1 MNPNFLF
8 VNIMNGVNALDID
21 IIIRTMPVLLKGCV
35 MTVELTV
42 ITLVLGTV
50 LGILFALMRL
60 SSNVVLSQISNF
72 YTWIIR
78 GTPMLLQLFF
88 FYYGLPSVGIRL
100 TPFQAAVIGLGLN
113 SGAYMAEII
122 RGGILSIDKGQ
133 FEAAKALGFSY
144 TETMQKIILPQTFKV
159 IIPPVGNE
167 FITILKD
174 TSLVSTI
181 AMVELMRS
189 AQQMYASTF
198 KPIEIFATAAIL
210 YLIMTTVFTTI
221 FSVYE
226 KKLSVY

>member
-1 MNPNFLF
+1 
-8 VNIMNGVNALDID
+8 LDTD
-21 IIIRTMPVLLKGCV
+21 IIIRTLPVLLKGCV

-60 SSNVVLSQISNF
+60 LSNVVLSQISNF

-88 FYYGLPSVGIRL
+88 FYYGLPSVGIRM

-198 KPIEIFATAAIL
+198 KPIEIFATAAVL

>member
-1 MNPNFLF
+1 M
-8 VNIMNGVNALDID
+8 DID
-21 IIIRTMPVLLKGCV
+21 VIIKTLPILLKGSI

-60 SSNVVLSQISNF
+60 SSNMVLSQISNF
-72 YTWIIR
+72 YTWIMR

-88 FYYGLPSVGIRL
+88 FYYGLPSAGIKL
-100 TPFQAAVIGLGLN
+100 SPFQAAIIGLGLN

-144 TETMQKIILPQTFKV
+144 SETMRKIILPQTFKV

-181 AMVELMRS
+181 AMVELMRT

-198 KPIEIFATAAIL
+198 RPIEIFFTAAVL
-210 YLIMTTVFTTI
+210 YLLMTTVFTTI
-221 FSVYE
+221 FSIYE

>member
-1 MNPNFLF
+1 
-8 VNIMNGVNALDID
+8 VDTG
-21 IIIRTMPVLLKGCV
+21 IIIKTLPILLKGCV

-42 ITLVLGTV
+42 ITLIIGTV
-50 LGILFALMRL
+50 LGILFALMKLSNNIVLRL
-60 SSNVVLSQISNF
+60 ISGF

-88 FYYGLPSVGIRL
+88 FYYGLPFIGIRL
-100 TPFQAAVIGLGLN
+100 SPMQAAIIGLGLN

-133 FEAAKALGFSY
+133 FEAAKALGFNYS
-144 TETMQKIILPQTFKV
+144 ETMQKIILPQTFKV

-181 AMVELMRS
+181 AMVELMRT

-198 KPIEIFATAAIL
+198 RPIEIFFTAAVL
-210 YLIMTTVFTTI
+210 YLIMTTVFTSI
-221 FSVYE
+221 FSAYE

>member
-1 MNPNFLF
+1 
-8 VNIMNGVNALDID
+8 VNVLDID

-42 ITLVLGTV
+42 ITLVVGTV
-50 LGILFALMRL
+50 LGIIFALMRL
-60 SSNVVLSQISNF
+60 SSNIVLSQISNF

-198 KPIEIFATAAIL
+198 KPIEIFATAAML
-210 YLIMTTVFTTI
+210 YLILTTVFTTI

>member
-1 MNPNFLF
+1 
-8 VNIMNGVNALDID
+8 VNALDID

-50 LGILFALMRL
+50 LGIIFALMRL
-60 SSNVVLSQISNF
+60 SSNIVLSQISNF

-198 KPIEIFATAAIL
+198 KPIEIFATAAML
-210 YLIMTTVFTTI
+210 YLILTTVFTTI

>member
-1 MNPNFLF
+1 
-8 VNIMNGVNALDID
+8 VNILDID
-21 IIIRTMPVLLKGCV
+21 IIFRTLPILLKGSV
-35 MTVELTV
+35 MTVELTC
-42 ITLVLGTV
+42 ITLVVGTV
-50 LGILFALMRL
+50 IGIVFALMRL
-60 SSNVVLSQISNF
+60 SSNIVLSQISNF

-88 FYYGLPSVGIRL
+88 FYYGLPSAGIRL

-122 RGGILSIDKGQ
+122 RGGIISIDKGQ

-144 TETMQKIILPQTFKV
+144 SETMRRIILPQTFKV

-198 KPIEIFATAAIL
+198 KPIEIFFTAAIL
-210 YLIMTTVFTTI
+210 YLVMTTVFTTI
-221 FSVYE
+221 FSLYE

>member
-1 MNPNFLF
+1 
-8 VNIMNGVNALDID
+8 LDID
-21 IIIRTMPVLLKGCV
+21 IIIRTLPILLKGSI

-60 SSNVVLSQISNF
+60 SSNIVLSQISNF

-144 TETMQKIILPQTFKV
+144 SETMRKIVLPQTFKV

-198 KPIEIFATAAIL
+198 KPIEIFATAAVL
-210 YLIMTTVFTTI
+210 YLVMTTVFTTI
-221 FSVYE
+221 FSIYE